1 MAVDESWYLRNIF
14 TITKKCTSW
23 FQCHSQYRLLIA
35 ECRVMSSKQNEEYI
49 REKKRKEKKRDYAW
63 MIASLTCWW
72 VLCRILS
79 CTKRYETLIII
90 QIVMW
95 SWNVSFTRFTATD
108 FALKS
113 LMRREETRRD
123 ETRWDNWTEERRGL
137 SPCHYSLPISHLSHP
152 SLIDRINV
160 HLLYTDMTRS

>member
-1 MAVDESWYLRNIF
+1 MVSMPKSIQTADRW
-14 TITKKCTSW
+14 
-23 FQCHSQYRLLIA
+23 
-35 ECRVMSSKQNEEYI
+35 MSSYVLQTKW
-49 REKKRKEKKRDYAW
+49 RVHKRKEKKRDNAW
-63 MIASLTCWW
+63 IIASLTCWW

-137 SPCHYSLPISHLSHP
+137 SPCHYSLPISHLSNP
-152 SLIDRINV
+152 SLTDRINV
-160 HLLYTDMTRS
+160 HLLYTDMTRSQILIICYLSKDK